1 MSKQI
6 KKIRLGLPVIVP
18 ESMELWRSGGL
29 DAKTWAMHG
38 LQSAS
43 KRGYRAR
50 CTIAR
55 EPEGLGHVIFIYLEV
70 MERPRAAPTADDTG
84 VEDRVGAAL
93 RLCAMCAL
101 TR

>member
-1 MSKQI
+1 M
-6 KKIRLGLPVIVP
+6 L
-18 ESMELWRSGGL
+18 
-29 DAKTWAMHG
+29 HG

-43 KRGYRAR
+43 KRGISSTF
-50 CTIAR
+50 TIAR
-55 EPEGLGHVIFIYLEV
+55 GPEGLGHVIFVYLEV